1 MNPVNP
7 NSPTQRYGRCA
18 LRQEKRKHEEEMAR
32 MQEEL
37 ARKLEAEQ
45 ERIKAEAAEREAS
58 SCK

>member
-1 MNPVNP
+1 
-7 NSPTQRYGRCA
+7 
-18 LRQEKRKHEEEMAR
+18 